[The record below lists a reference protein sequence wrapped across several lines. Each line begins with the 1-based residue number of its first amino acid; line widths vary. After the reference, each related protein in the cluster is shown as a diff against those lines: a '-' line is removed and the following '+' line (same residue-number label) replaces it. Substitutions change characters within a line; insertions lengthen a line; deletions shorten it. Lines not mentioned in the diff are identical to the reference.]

1 VLAGEGTGEKMG
13 RRLISLGLFVIAI
26 FLWPMVSSSS
36 ARDFAEA
43 TKKRFR
49 TTPVATPTGDVEKG
63 IILLIEFPDVKH
75 DVTRNF
81 VTERFFDRLNR
92 YVQEMSYG
100 KVSIG
105 GQATEKWYRM
115 PDSVSQYRI
124 SSRNLEVDKSRVRK
138 LIDDALNAVDHNIDF
153 SQYSFTAIF
162 MGAKLTDYGMI
173 GLCGYPGMLGWGSDA
188 VLKTKSGQVVK
199 GGVAI
204 FGYQAHLGTLFHDVA
219 HILGGVRDGK
229 RMVPCLYD
237 HDLQAK
243 PGDMRQTFI
252 DSTIHMGFWDP
263 MSCHFY
269 KRDMPPPGISS
280 WTRMRLNWMDPSRVK
295 VAKPGEK
302 TEILL
307 GPLEDKN
314 SEIRV
319 IKVPISETTY
329 YLLENRQP
337 IGFDKNLPG
346 SGVLIMF
353 ADDSI
358 PECRHGR
365 APVKLI
371 DADPKVPHL
380 EGAAF
385 DIGKKDSFDDEKN
398 GIRIRLLKKTGDAY
412 KILIEK

>member
-1 VLAGEGTGEKMG
+1 MRKRIILSIVAG
-13 RRLISLGLFVIAI
+13 LSI
-26 FLWPMVSSSS
+26 FILLMISS
-36 ARDFAEA
+36 ALARNFPEA

-49 TTPVATPTGDVEKG
+49 TTPVITPTGAVEKG
-63 IILLIEFPDVKH
+63 IIVLVEFPDVKH

-105 GQATEKWYRM
+105 GQVTEKWYRM

-124 SSRNLEVDKSRVRK
+124 SSRNLEVDKSRIRK
-138 LIDDALNAVDHNIDF
+138 LIDDSLNAVDRDVDF

-162 MGAKLTDYGMI
+162 MGARLQDYGMI
-173 GLCGYPGMLGWGSDA
+173 GLCGYPGMLGWSSGT

-204 FGYQAHLGTLFHDVA
+204 FSFQAHLGTLFHDVA
-219 HILGGVRDGK
+219 HILGGVKDGK
-229 RMVPCLYD
+229 RVLPCLYD

-252 DSTIHMGFWDP
+252 DATINMGFWDP

-269 KRDMPPPGISS
+269 KRDRPPPGISS
-280 WTRMRLNWMDPSRVK
+280 WTKMRLNWIDPSRVK
-295 VAKPGEK
+295 VVKPGEK
-302 TEILL
+302 TQILL
-307 GPLEDKN
+307 GPLEDKS
-314 SEIRV
+314 SEALV
-319 IKVPISETTY
+319 IKIPISETTY
-329 YLLENRQP
+329 YLIENRQP

-353 ADDSI
+353 ADDRI
-358 PECRHGR
+358 PECRHGK

-385 DIGKKDSFDDEKN
+385 GIGKRDSFDDEKN
-398 GIRIRLLKKTGDAY
+398 GIHIRVLKKSGDAY

>member
-1 VLAGEGTGEKMG
+1 MG
-13 RRLISLGLFVIAI
+13 RRLILLALFAVAI
-26 FLWPMVSSSS
+26 SVWPMTSSSP
-36 ARDFAEA
+36 ARNFPGA

-49 TTPVATPTGDVEKG
+49 TAPIVTPTGAVEKG
-63 IILLIEFPDVKH
+63 MTLLVEFPDVKH

-105 GQATEKWYRM
+105 GQVTEKWHRM

-138 LIDDALNAVDHNIDF
+138 LIDDALDAVDRDVDF

-162 MGAKLTDYGMI
+162 MGAKLQDYGMI

-204 FGYQAHLGTLFHDVA
+204 FSYQAHLGTLFHDVA
-219 HILGGVRDGK
+219 HILGGVKDGK
-229 RMVPCLYD
+229 RMAPCLYD

-252 DSTIHMGFWDP
+252 DATIHMGFWDP

-269 KRDMPPPGISS
+269 KRELPPPGISS

-295 VAKPGEK
+295 VVKPGEK
-302 TEILL
+302 AEILL
-307 GPLEDKN
+307 GPLEEKS
-314 SEIRV
+314 SENLVIR
-319 IKVPISETTY
+319 IPISDTTY
-329 YLLENRQP
+329 YLIENRQP

-346 SGVLIMF
+346 SGVLIMY

-358 PECRHGR
+358 PECRRGK
-365 APVKLI
+365 APVKLV
-371 DADPKVPHL
+371 DADPKVAHL

-385 DIGKKDSFDDEKN
+385 DMGKRDSFHDEKN
-398 GIRIRLLKKTGDAY
+398 GIHVKLLKKSGDAY
-412 KILIEK
+412 KILIGK